1 MEYAAGIDFGPQRVI
16 ERAFSPYVGRR
27 VEEREAMGAWSR
39 SIALLALAV
48 ATALVAAGPATSS
61 DGRVRAGVASVD
73 ASWHVGASAGQYATD
88 GSFVGAHGVDPTTH
102 SYRRSASYGI
112 QSRLEARA
120 LVVEGPDGRRVALVK
135 NDLYIPQDLLYRR
148 TAQLLEQGDSG
159 ITRANLTIAVTH
171 DHSSPYYSSTSWG
184 VWAFQD
190 VYDVRFFDYYAKRM
204 AEAVERAAGDLK
216 PVRVGASVSTFDK
229 THRHSYGPE
238 VADDGTPA
246 GYPHDDTDHD
256 LTVVRFD
263 DVTDPANPRPLA
275 NLVNFS
281 LHPEFL
287 NGNDLISADYV
298 APLQRMVDRAT
309 GGLTVFT
316 QNAVGTAEPE
326 RSSYHSM
333 HERLEFTH
341 REYAQAEYGA
351 RLMADAVT
359 DTWRDVE
366 RVTPER
372 PDRFVPFDDS
382 LEVAMEDRWF
392 PGPLSHPYPG
402 VSNCRADKAFE
413 GDPQFPV
420 VGLPNCENGVGVL
433 QSIASIFG
441 LPRPPDPPSVPID
454 PGISTDDFQSRGI
467 PLPENYSAP
476 SYTGLAE
483 DVSVHLQAFRLGD
496 ILFTVCSCEQWKDQ
510 SYDIKTRTDTVEGNQ
525 YVGYDWAS
533 RCAYDGDPAGTWTC
547 PDPRNPAT
555 TLAPI
560 PSQNFLRMKAQV
572 NNDAVGW
579 NDLSNLLW
587 AESEPTDTTQ
597 IKGNYTH
604 DELPSQL
611 GYRLTVPISMAND
624 YNGYIASYREYQRG
638 DHYRKALTAWG
649 PHSSDYLSSRLVA
662 MGGRL
667 NGGPELP
674 TEAGQAKV
682 TADVALNDQRADK
695 LGQIGDTSV
704 KAYEASLPDDGGTA
718 RTLEQPRDVQ
728 RFAAAFFEWNGG
740 SNFTDNPRVEVQ
752 SLEAGAWTPYAGQA
766 GEVPVTLEFPE
777 GQDAQSYLE
786 GGQEWHWTAHF
797 EALAANFDTIEGS
810 RATPEGIYRFVVD
823 GRRRQGGRPVPYH
836 LESEPFRV
844 APWDGITVEDLRA
857 ERAGRI
863 SFTVGPR
870 RKLTVSSGGPPIQAE
885 VGPIDYPDS
894 YASPIRFIDDA
905 RQAFR
910 DPAAPSDP
918 ARLEWYCFACSFRP
932 WADTGR
938 PDRAWLTVVR
948 ADGTQER
955 LRAQLRGDRFIVSRP
970 LRRGERAYVAA
981 GDVTDAFGN
990 VNGQPS
996 SDVKGR
1002 N

>member
-1 MEYAAGIDFGPQRVI
+1 M
-16 ERAFSPYVGRR
+16 
-27 VEEREAMGAWSR
+27 
-39 SIALLALAV
+39 
-48 ATALVAAGPATSS
+48 
-61 DGRVRAGVASVD
+61 
-73 ASWHVGASAGQYATD
+73 
-88 GSFVGAHGVDPTTH
+88 
-102 SYRRSASYGI
+102 
-112 QSRLEARA
+112 
-120 LVVEGPDGRRVALVK
+120 
-135 NDLYIPQDLLYRR
+135 
-148 TAQLLEQGDSG
+148 
-159 ITRANLTIAVTH
+159 
-171 DHSSPYYSSTSWG
+171 
-184 VWAFQD
+184 
-190 VYDVRFFDYYAKRM
+190 
-204 AEAVERAAGDLK
+204 
-216 PVRVGASVSTFDK
+216 STFDK
-229 THRHSYGPE
+229 THRHSYGPA

-246 GYPHDDTDHD
+246 GYPQDDTDHD

-287 NGNDLISADYV
+287 NGNDLISADFV

-351 RLMADAVT
+351 RLMADSIT

-420 VGLPNCENGVGVL
+420 VGLPTCENAVGVL

-510 SYDIKTRTDTVEGNQ
+510 SYDIKTRTDTIEGNQ
-525 YVGYDWAS
+525 YIGYDWAS
-533 RCAYDGDPAGTWTC
+533 RCAYDGDTTGTWTC
-547 PDPRNPAT
+547 PDPRNPST
-555 TLAPI
+555 TLPPI
-560 PSQNFLRMKAQV
+560 PSQKFLRMKAQV

-604 DELPSQL
+604 DELPSEL

-624 YNGYIASYREYQRG
+624 YNGYIASYREYQSG

-704 KAYEASLPDDGGTA
+704 RAYEASLPDDGGTA
-718 RTLEQPRDVQ
+718 RALEQPRDVQ
-728 RFAAAFFEWNGG
+728 RFAAAFFKWNGG

-752 SLEAGAWTPYAGQA
+752 SLEGGVWTQYAGQA
-766 GEVPVTLEFPE
+766 GEMPVTLEFPE

-786 GGQEWHWTAHF
+786 GGHEWHWTAHF
-797 EALAANFDTIEGS
+797 EAFAANFDTIEGS
-810 RATPEGIYRFVVD
+810 AGDPRRHLPLRGRWPPPPGRAAGPLPPRVGAVPRRAM
-823 GRRRQGGRPVPYH
+823 GRHHRRGPA
-836 LESEPFRV
+836 F
-844 APWDGITVEDLRA
+844 
-857 ERAGRI
+857 RAGRAHQLHGRPAPQADRQLGRAVDPGRTRADRLPRQLPL
-863 SFTVGPR
+863 SGQVHRRRPAGVPRPGGALGPGAARVVLLRVLVPALGRHRPPRPRVADRGPR
-870 RKLTVSSGGPPIQAE
+870 GRHAGAVAG
-885 VGPIDYPDS
+885 
-894 YASPIRFIDDA
+894 
-905 RQAFR
+905 
-910 DPAAPSDP
+910 PAARRSVHREPSP
-918 ARLEWYCFACSFRP
+918 QAGGTRLCGGR
-932 WADTGR
+932 R
-938 PDRAWLTVVR
+938 PDRRLRKRERTAVVR
-948 ADGTQER
+948 PQGPRLSEPRAAFPGVFGLPRQGHPSENGTKAVSPPETPLEVVHGR
-955 LRAQLRGDRFIVSRP
+955 SHRTRRGAACPRRAQRSHRSRAEGRRPPAGVRGGHEQRDPRAAAAHRVRSPSTCGRP
-970 LRRGERAYVAA
+970 RRWCGWRSPTA
-981 GDVTDAFGN
+981 GPASW
-990 VNGQPS
+990 QPS
-996 SDVKGR
+996 SRPAASARDGA
-1002 N
+1002 